1 MTTRFAKLLK
11 MLLGIVTILIIKCQ
25 TKLVYKINFRT
36 PALVTLKNL
45 MRHLTVQ
52 LDDDY
57 CSITIANYRLI
68 TIIRFV
74 VKSYTYH

>member
-45 MRHLTVQ
+45 IRSLTAR
-52 LDDDY
+52 LENGY
-57 CSITIANYRLI
+57 CSITVANHELI
-68 TIIRFV
+68 IIIRFV
-74 VKSYTYH
+74 AKNYTYF